1 MKGNAAEVRHGDRG
15 GLDDGDEVPLAELR
29 PGAEAT
35 VVRVESAAAPAIAR
49 RLADLGFT
57 PGTRVRVQRRAPL
70 RDPVLYRVRDYE
82 VCLRRAQA
90 AWVRVVGVGS

>member
-1 MKGNAAEVRHGDRG
+1 MNGSTARGRRTGPPGRYAGVEVA
-15 GLDDGDEVPLAELR
+15 LAELR

-35 VVRVESAAAPAIAR
+35 VVRVESAASPAIAR

-57 PGTRVRVQRRAPL
+57 PGTRVRVERRAPL
-70 RDPVLYRVRDYE
+70 RDPVLYRLRDYV

-90 AWVRVVGVGS
+90 ACVRVIGVGA